1 MKNVDLING
10 PIDSTLRRFTFPL
23 TISFIVHILYSWVDM
38 YFVSKLGHEAI
49 AAVGVSEQILFFA
62 FGIGMGFGVGTGVIV
77 SRRVG
82 EKNFEEAGKT
92 AVQGLFFMLFFS
104 IIIAGTLFFSLDSIL
119 DIMKLENEVQV
130 FATDYLILTT
140 LGLPFSYLT
149 FQINSMMRSAGNT
162 FIPMILLISSNVLN
176 AILTPFF
183 IFGIGPFPEWG
194 VFGAAFATL
203 IAQVL
208 GCLFALFVLLKYFDK
223 IPIRLKHFRPDL
235 ALIFKIIKLGVPA
248 SAQILII
255 SFNRIAL
262 SWFANYY
269 GTVILTTY
277 MLGLKVDMF
286 VFMSIFAV
294 GAAIE
299 VITGQNLGAKKIDR
313 IFDYFKSAVKQISG
327 LMILLGVIIFFFG
340 KHFAILFS
348 DNPEIIDNVAY
359 YLKINSFSYL
369 FFAVGI
375 FSIRVISGAGDY
387 LRSLILV
394 TIVLYGIQIPLIYL
408 LSLYF
413 EFGYEGI
420 WFGILASQICFSLIG
435 YLSLMQKKWIK
446 MNL

>member
-10 PIDSTLRRFTFPL
+10 PVDSTLRRFTFPL
-23 TISFIVHILYSWVDM
+23 TISFLVHILYSWVDM

-92 AVQGLFFMLFFS
+92 AVQGLFFILVFA
-104 IIIAGTLFFSLDSIL
+104 IIIAGVLYFSLENIL
-119 DIMKLENEVQV
+119 NVFNLEKGVKG
-130 FATDYLILTT
+130 FAYDYLFLTT
-140 LGLPFSYLT
+140 LGLPFSYMT

-176 AILTPFF
+176 AILTPLFV
-183 IFGIGPFPEWG
+183 FGIGIFPQWG

-208 GCLFALFVLLKYFDK
+208 GCVFALYVLLKYFDK
-223 IPIRLKHFRPDL
+223 IPIKLKNFRPNIS
-235 ALIFKIIKLGVPA
+235 LIHKILKLGVPA
-248 SAQILII
+248 STQIVII

-313 IFDYFKSAVKQISG
+313 IFAYFKSAVKQISG
-327 LMILLGVIIFFFG
+327 LIIFLGVIIFFFG
-340 KHFAILFS
+340 KHFALVFS

-375 FSIRVISGAGDY
+375 FAIRVISGAGDY
-387 LRSLILV
+387 IRSLILV
-394 TIVLYGIQIPLIYL
+394 SIVLYGIQIPLIYM
-408 LSLYF
+408 LSIF
-413 EFGYEGI
+413 FKFGYEGI
-420 WFGILASQICFSLIG
+420 WYGIFISQICFSIIG
-435 YLSLMQKKWIK
+435 YLSLRRKRWIK